1 MGCYICVEQ
10 SEAVIIENWGKFSQ
24 VGQPGCH
31 CLTPCM
37 SNVAGKVSL
46 RLEEMRVRIDSKSK
60 DNVFLT
66 VSVGV
71 QYQILPQSIEKA
83 FYTLESPQV
92 AINAY
97 IQNAVRGHIPTHD
110 LDDIYSS
117 REEISFAVKKEIDQ
131 HMAGYGYEVV
141 SVLLTDIEPAHKVT
155 EAMNQIQTYSRLKT
169 AAVDKAEAHK
179 IQVIK
184 SAEADAESKRLSGVG
199 LAEQRR
205 AIVGGLQAS
214 IETFQEGVR
223 DLSHE
228 DIMSLLLLNQYFD
241 TLNHV
246 AKSSSGTTLFLNHN
260 GGLKE
265 VAAQMQEGI
274 LVKKRN

>member
-1 MGCYICVEQ
+1 MGCYFCVEQ
-10 SEAVIIENWGKFSQ
+10 SEAVIIEEWGKFAE
-24 VGQPGCH
+24 VAQPGCH
-31 CLTPCM
+31 CLVPCK
-37 SNVAGKVSL
+37 SSVAGKISL
-46 RLEEMRVRIDSKSK
+46 RLEEMRVNIDSKSK
-60 DNVFLT
+60 DNVFL
-66 VSVGV
+66 SVAVGI

-83 FYTLESPQV
+83 FYTLDSPQL

-97 IQNAVRGHIPTHD
+97 IQNAVRGQIPTHD

-117 REEISFAVKKEIDQ
+117 RDEISFAVKKTIDQ
-131 HMAGYGYEVV
+131 NMAAYGYEVL
-141 SVLLTDIEPAHKVT
+141 SVLLTDIEPARKVT
-155 EAMNQIQTYSRLKT
+155 DAMNQIQTYSRLKT

-179 IQVIK
+179 IQVVK
-184 SAEADAESKRLSGVG
+184 AAEADAEAKRLSGVG
-199 LAEQRR
+199 LAEQRK

-246 AKSSSGTTLFLNHN
+246 ARASASSTLFLNHN

-265 VAAQMQEGI
+265 VAQQMQEGI